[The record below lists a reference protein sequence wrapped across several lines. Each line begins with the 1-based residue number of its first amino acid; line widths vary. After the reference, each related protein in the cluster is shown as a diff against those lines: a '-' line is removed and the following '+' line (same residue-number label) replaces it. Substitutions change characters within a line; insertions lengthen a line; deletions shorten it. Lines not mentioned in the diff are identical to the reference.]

1 MGAEGRS
8 ERENKIIEG
17 GISGVEVFLKIFW
30 TFDFLYFVA

>member
-17 GISGVEVFLKIFW
+17 GNTEVFLKIFW